1 MTASPVAPARTPSTQ
16 HDAELHGP
24 GLFVAARRSLAA
36 LRIALGAIFLWPFL
50 DKTFGLGYATPAEE
64 AWINGGTP
72 SQGYLL
78 HGVQGPAKD
87 AFAAIASPVS
97 DWLFM
102 LGMLGVGLALV
113 LGIGLRVA
121 AVAAAL
127 LMLPLYVAAWPFAA
141 GSQNPL
147 VDQHLVFALA
157 AVALAATLAGDTWG
171 LGRPWSRLAVVRANP
186 WLR

>member
-1 MTASPVAPARTPSTQ
+1 MTASSVAPARTRTTED
-16 HDAELHGP
+16 DALVDRPALTVG
-24 GLFVAARRSLAA
+24 ARRALAA
-36 LRIALGAIFLWPFL
+36 LRIALGVVFLWPFL
-50 DKTFGLGYATPAEE
+50 DKTFGLGYATPAEG

-78 HGVQGPAKD
+78 HGVQGPATELY
-87 AFAAIASPVS
+87 ASIASPVS
-97 DWLFM
+97 DWMFM
-102 LGMLGVGLALV
+102 LGMLGVGLALL

-127 LMLPLYVAAWPFAA
+127 LMIPLYVAAWPFAA

-147 VDQHLVFALA
+147 VDQHLVFTLA

-171 LGRPWSRLAVVRANP
+171 LGRPWSSLGLVRANP